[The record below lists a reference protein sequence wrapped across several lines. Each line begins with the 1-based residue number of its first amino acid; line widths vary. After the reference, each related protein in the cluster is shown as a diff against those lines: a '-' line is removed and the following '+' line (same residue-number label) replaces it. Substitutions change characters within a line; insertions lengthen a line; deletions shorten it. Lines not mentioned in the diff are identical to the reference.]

1 MVVNAQFTFSR
12 IELRN
17 PDHCCWFHRR
27 ADRDAWMSEFGLGFR
42 APFQVGESGAG
53 QASIYL
59 EGAVTN
65 VMVGVLNRSMAA
77 VPL

>member
-1 MVVNAQFTFSR
+1 
-12 IELRN
+12 
-17 PDHCCWFHRR
+17 
-27 ADRDAWMSEFGLGFR
+27 MSEFGLGFG